1 MTGRRLSLRR
11 RVGLAYTLLGF
22 ALSVL
27 FAAATIYLT
36 EAYEEI
42 VVTEILEGQAQD
54 YARRLAHDPATP
66 LPSTH
71 RLSGY
76 LRRSDGSG
84 DVPADMFDLP
94 PGIHESDDENEDGRH
109 IGVFDT
115 PQGRLFFVIDL
126 GQIEALERYLAG
138 FLVAVV
144 LLGTA
149 AGGWIGWLLAGST
162 IEPVRK
168 LAQAVDALSTRPH
181 VTALAQHATDDE
193 LGRLAAAI
201 DAYQARL
208 VDADASERAFFAD
221 ASHELR
227 TPMAVV
233 HGVAEVL
240 LDEPSADPVT
250 RRRLARLDRGVGE
263 LTDLIDVLFGLA
275 RRTAYTPISVDAA
288 TLLRD
293 AVAPLRAAHAGA
305 LTIDIDATGSLHVP
319 QSQALLVLRGLLRR
333 LLPPA
338 PNGVLR
344 LAAIDT
350 RLTLD
355 YRADAAA
362 AAPPPHD
369 TRSDRGL
376 GLTLVG
382 RFAEH
387 LGWHVAET
395 ASDPLHRGVT
405 LQLPAS
411 ARS

>member
-1 MTGRRLSLRR
+1 MIRRLSLRR
-11 RVGLAYTLLGF
+11 RVSLAYTLLGF

-27 FAAATIYLT
+27 FAAATIFLT
-36 EAYEEI
+36 EAYEDI
-42 VVTEILEGQAQD
+42 LVTEILQGQAQD
-54 YARRLAHDPATP
+54 YTERLAHDAVAP
-66 LPSTH
+66 LPRTR

-76 LRRSDGSG
+76 LRRPDGSG
-84 DVPADMFDLP
+84 EVPADIFDLP
-94 PGIHESDDENEDGRH
+94 PGVHESEDENTDGRH

-126 GQIEALERYLAG
+126 GRIEALERYLNG
-138 FLVAVV
+138 FLAAVV
-144 LLGTA
+144 LVGTA
-149 AGGWIGWLLAGST
+149 AGGWVGWLLAGNT

-168 LAQAVDALSTRPH
+168 LARAVDALPTRPQI
-181 VTALAQHATDDE
+181 TTLAHAATDDE

-227 TPMAVV
+227 TPIAVV

-240 LDEPSADPVT
+240 LDEPQADPVM

-293 AVAPLRAAHAGA
+293 AVAPLAAANA
-305 LTIDIDATGSLHVP
+305 QLAIDIDANGSLHVP
-319 QSQALLVLRGLLRR
+319 QSQAQLVLRGMLRR
-333 LLPPA
+333 LLPPT
-338 PNGVLR
+338 PDGVLR
-344 LAAIDT
+344 LHATDAE
-350 RLTLD
+350 LVLD
-355 YRADAAA
+355 YRAHDATGTHTA
-362 AAPPPHD
+362 HGS
-369 TRSDRGL
+369 RSDRGL

-387 LGWHVAET
+387 LGWRVEET
-395 ASDPLHRGVT
+395 AVDALHRRAI
-405 LQLPAS
+405 LHLPAGT
-411 ARS
+411 RI

>member
-1 MTGRRLSLRR
+1 MTRRLSLRR
-11 RVGLAYTLLGF
+11 RVGVAYTLLGF

-27 FAAATIYLT
+27 FAAATIFLT
-36 EAYEEI
+36 EAYEDI
-42 VVTEILEGQAQD
+42 LVTEILQGQAQD
-54 YARRLAHDPATP
+54 YAERLAHDAAAP
-66 LPSTH
+66 LPRTR

-76 LRRSDGSG
+76 LRRPDGSG
-84 DVPADMFDLP
+84 EVPADLFDLP
-94 PGIHESDDENEDGRH
+94 PGVHEAEDENTDGRH
-109 IGVFDT
+109 VGVFDT

-126 GQIEALERYLAG
+126 GQIEALERYLNG

-149 AGGWIGWLLAGST
+149 AGGWVGWLLAGNT

-168 LAQAVDALSTRPH
+168 LAQAVDALPTRPQI
-181 VTALAQHATDDE
+181 TSLAHAATDDE

-227 TPMAVV
+227 TPIAVV
-233 HGVAEVL
+233 QGVAEVL
-240 LDEPSADPVT
+240 LDEPHADPGM
-250 RRRLARLDRGVGE
+250 RRRLARLERGVGE

-293 AVAPLRAAHAGA
+293 AIAPLAAANAKLAIH
-305 LTIDIDATGSLHVP
+305 IDANGSLHVP
-319 QSQALLVLRGLLRR
+319 QSQALLVLRGMLRR
-333 LLPPA
+333 LLPPT
-338 PNGVLR
+338 PDGVLR
-344 LAAIDT
+344 LQATDT
-350 RLTLD
+350 ELVLD
-355 YRADAAA
+355 YRAHDAAGA
-362 AAPPPHD
+362 LPAHGS
-369 TRSDRGL
+369 RSDRGL

-387 LGWHVAET
+387 LGWRVEET
-395 ASDPLHRGVT
+395 AVDALHRRVV
-405 LQLPAS
+405 LHLPAG
-411 ARS
+411 ARI